1 MQYKE
6 NELIAIKEFLYKIAD
21 DQLIIGHRNS
31 EWTGL
36 GPMVE
41 EDIAFSS
48 IAQDKIGQSQHI
60 YEILHSLGEAEPD
73 TIAFTRNAVNFKS
86 SHITEFPIGEYDF
99 SLMRNFLFNHAERI
113 RFDMLAES
121 TLEPLKL
128 LAKKYRGE
136 IKYHVMHS
144 DIWVKQLGQANEES
158 HQRMQTALNET
169 FNLALGIFEES
180 EYASNLKEL
189 GIFEGETVLQDKWLD
204 EITPIIEMATLNIP
218 DKSTWQPAYGGR
230 KGFHTEYLQPML
242 DEMGEVFRLDPKA
255 EW

>member
-6 NELIAIKEFLYKIAD
+6 NELRAIKEFLYKIAD

-60 YEILHSLGEAEPD
+60 YEILHTLGEALPD
-73 TIAFTRNAVNFKS
+73 TIAFTRNAADFKS
-86 SHITEFPIGEYDF
+86 SHITEYPIGEYDF

-113 RFDMLAES
+113 RFDMLAGS
-121 TLEPLKL
+121 ALEPLAQ

-136 IKYHVMHS
+136 VKYHVMHS
-144 DIWVKQLGQANEES
+144 DTWIKQLGKANEES
-158 HQRMQTALNET
+158 HGRMQSALNET

-180 EYASNLKEL
+180 EFAATLKEL
-189 GIFEGETVLQDKWLD
+189 GIFDGENILQEKWVE
-204 EITPIIEMATLNIP
+204 EITPILASANLVIP
-218 DKSTWQPAYGGR
+218 DRSVWQPVYGGR
-230 KGFHTEYLQPML
+230 KGYHTEYLQPML